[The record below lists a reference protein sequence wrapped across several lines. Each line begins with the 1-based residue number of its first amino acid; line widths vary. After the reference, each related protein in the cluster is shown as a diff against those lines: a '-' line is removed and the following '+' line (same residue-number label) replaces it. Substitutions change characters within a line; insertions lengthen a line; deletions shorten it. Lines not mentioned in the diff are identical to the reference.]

1 MHTTNIIEGV
11 NRQYR
16 KATKNKSVFP
26 NDALT
31 GKIAVPGKPE
41 RNEKVDAP
49 VPWLGSGDW
58 PAHPCCTGERLT
70 QYL

>member
-1 MHTTNIIEGV
+1 MYTTNIIEGV

-26 NDALT
+26 NDASLAKCCT
-31 GKIAVPGKPE
+31 WQSQNVMKKWTRWYRGWDQV
-41 RNEKVDAP
+41 
-49 VPWLGSGDW
+49 DW
-58 PAHPCCTGERLT
+58 PAHPAVRERLT